1 MRSASDSSGTSI
13 GSLSAIEIA
22 VPPWSTLL
30 KLPLVTPLLGLETS
44 VPNPGGV
51 KQVSGDGNALDQ
63 PARAFHADDSGYD
76 WTSCAQHRKKI
87 QHPTLLGMLL
97 ITPNLR

>member
-63 PARAFHADDSGYD
+63 PARAFTPTTVDMIGLAALNIEKRFS
-76 WTSCAQHRKKI
+76 I
-87 QHPTLLGMLL
+87 QLCWVCY
-97 ITPNLR
+97 